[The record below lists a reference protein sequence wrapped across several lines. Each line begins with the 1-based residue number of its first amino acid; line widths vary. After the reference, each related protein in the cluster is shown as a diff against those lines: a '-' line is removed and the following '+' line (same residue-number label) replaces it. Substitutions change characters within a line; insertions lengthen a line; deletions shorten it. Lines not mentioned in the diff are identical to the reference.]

1 MAANS
6 PVFELLQRN
15 EDEFVGR
22 DLIIA
27 GDILD
32 PMVFSLVKR
41 SHSATVIVD
50 NFVVCKKMAAMIGK
64 SMDDSCPQIIEYK
77 HVKLIFAD
85 VKSALTHTNEA
96 DTLLLLL
103 SKSKQQTL
111 KLLNTLKT
119 KLKKD
124 ALVYTAG
131 SNDGGAKSADSLLK
145 PLGFVKKVDL
155 ARKCTLFKA
164 IYENDFN
171 TYKGAQDIK
180 VNPINIPLTLHQDS
194 AVFSQGKLDKG
205 TAMLI
210 ECLKDLTPFGTA
222 LDLGCGCGVV
232 GLVLSKLGFKNVTS
246 TDVSAAAI
254 ELTKE
259 NAKLNGCESI
269 KVKASDM
276 LTGLER
282 FDLIA
287 VNPPF
292 HVGVT
297 TTTAPTVNMII
308 EAKDHLTKNG
318 VMYLVANAHLGYEK
332 VLLENFDY
340 VQIVSSST
348 TFIVYKARLEE
359 K

>member
-1 MAANS
+1 MATNS

-15 EDEFVGR
+15 EDEFAGR

-32 PMVFSLVKR
+32 PMLFSLVKR
-41 SHSATVIVD
+41 AHSATVIVD
-50 NFVVCKKMAAMIGK
+50 NYIVCKKMAAMVGK
-64 SMDDSCPQIIEYK
+64 SMDDSCPQVIEYK

-85 VKSALTHTNEA
+85 VKTALSHTKEA

-103 SKSKQQTL
+103 SKNKQQTL
-111 KLLNTLKT
+111 KLLNTLKA
-119 KLKKD
+119 KLKKE

-145 PLGFVKKVDL
+145 PLGFVRKLDI

-164 IYENDFN
+164 VYENDFN
-171 TYKGAQDIK
+171 TYKVATDIK
-180 VNPINIPLTLHQDS
+180 VAPIKIPLNLHQDS

-205 TAMLI
+205 TEMLI
-210 ECLKDLTPFGTA
+210 ESLKDLTPFGSA

-232 GLVLSKLGFKNVTS
+232 GLVLSKLGYKNVTS

-254 ELTKE
+254 ELTRQ
-259 NAKLNGCESI
+259 NAKDNNCESI
-269 KVKASDM
+269 RVKASDM
-276 LTGLER
+276 LSGLER

-292 HVGVT
+292 HVGVA

-308 EAKDHLTKNG
+308 EAKNHLTQNG

-348 TFIVYKARLEE
+348 TFIVYKARMEE

>member
-1 MAANS
+1 
-6 PVFELLQRN
+6 
-15 EDEFVGR
+15 
-22 DLIIA
+22 
-27 GDILD
+27 
-32 PMVFSLVKR
+32 
-41 SHSATVIVD
+41 
-50 NFVVCKKMAAMIGK
+50 
-64 SMDDSCPQIIEYK
+64 
-77 HVKLIFAD
+77 
-85 VKSALTHTNEA
+85 
-96 DTLLLLL
+96 
-103 SKSKQQTL
+103 
-111 KLLNTLKT
+111 
-119 KLKKD
+119 
-124 ALVYTAG
+124 
-131 SNDGGAKSADSLLK
+131 
-145 PLGFVKKVDL
+145 
-155 ARKCTLFKA
+155 
-164 IYENDFN
+164 
-171 TYKGAQDIK
+171 
-180 VNPINIPLTLHQDS
+180 
-194 AVFSQGKLDKG
+194 
-205 TAMLI
+205 MLI

-259 NAKLNGCESI
+259 NAKLNGCDSI

-297 TTTAPTVNMII
+297 TTTAPTANMII
-308 EAKDHLTKNG
+308 ESKDHLTKNG

-348 TFIVYKARLEE
+348 TFIVYKARLED

>member
-41 SHSATVIVD
+41 AHSATVIVD

-64 SMDDSCPQIIEYK
+64 SMDYTCPQIIEYK

-85 VKSALTHTNEA
+85 IKSALTHTNEA

-119 KLKKD
+119 KLKKE

-145 PLGFVKKVDL
+145 PLGFVKKD
-155 ARKCTLFKA
+155 
-164 IYENDFN
+164 DFN

-259 NAKLNGCESI
+259 NAKLNGCDSI